1 VDCGRPIPLLR
12 QAVYWWV
19 ARIPCGQVAT
29 YGQIAALAG
38 FPGRARQVGYA
49 LAGMP
54 EGLDLP
60 WHRVVNAQGK
70 VSPRSSS
77 CLHQM
82 QYELLEQEGV
92 LFIDNRID
100 LTRFRWQPPAGSRS
114 RWLGSD
120 GETGQGE
127 PDDD

>member
-1 VDCGRPIPLLR
+1 M
-12 QAVYWWV
+12 
-19 ARIPCGQVAT
+19 AT

-54 EGLDLP
+54 DGLDLP

-70 VSPRSSS
+70 VSPRSGS

-92 LFIDNRID
+92 AFVDNRID
-100 LTRFRWQPPAGSRS
+100 LNLFRWQPPAGSRS
-114 RWLGSD
+114 RWLGS
-120 GETGQGE
+120 GTENGQGE
-127 PDDD
+127 PEDD